1 MRPRRT
7 AADRQFDVC
16 VLDPPTWATTSY
28 GAVDLVRDYQS
39 LFKPCVLATRPGG
52 TVLATNHVSTV
63 GIEEWM
69 EQLER
74 CALKAGRPVSDMQVL
89 PPEAD
94 FPSPD
99 GRHPLKMVLV
109 SL

>member
-1 MRPRRT
+1 MART
-7 AADRQFDVC
+7 APTARAC
-16 VLDPPTWATTSY
+16 PAPTPTWATTSY

-39 LFKPCVLATRPGG
+39 VFKPCVLATRPGG
-52 TVLATNHVSTV
+52 TVLATNHVSAV
-63 GIEEWM
+63 DMEEWM
-69 EQLER
+69 GQLER